1 MECWDHIERVLKA
14 RSLDELKQLT
24 SAFAGAMGFQSH
36 GYAVRLLQPASSGR
50 GTYHY
55 FHDYRNE
62 WGATYAALDRPEA
75 AQSDARIVHART
87 GLPAISWNTRGQF
100 GYIRPMP
107 ALIRRARRQVQVAGE
122 FDMTAGIT
130 IPSWSRGVDWAFMTF
145 STNATYDLSEL
156 GRCTA
161 SSVYFVNCLQ
171 ASLDRL
177 LRNWQAVPRLSARE
191 CEVLHWSAIGKTSWE
206 ISMILRISERTVN
219 FHLQRAAAKL
229 QVKGRRAACA
239 RALALGLI
247 AI

>member
-1 MECWDHIERVLKA
+1 MQCWDHIERVLKA

-24 SAFAGAMGFQSH
+24 TAFAGALGFQRH
-36 GYAVRLLQPASSGR
+36 GYAVKFLQPASSVNDS
-50 GTYHY
+50 YHY

-62 WGATYAALDRPEA
+62 WGATYATLHRPEA
-75 AQSDARIVHART
+75 ARNDARIAHART

-107 ALIRRARRQVQVAGE
+107 TLLHRAKRQVQMASE

-130 IPSWSRGVDWAFMTF
+130 VPSWARGVDWAFMTF
-145 STNATYDLSEL
+145 STNSTYDLREL
-156 GRCTA
+156 GHCTA

-177 LRNWQAVPRLSARE
+177 LRNGQSIPRLSARE
-191 CEVLHWSAIGKTSWE
+191 CEVLHWSAIGKTAWE

-229 QVKGRRAACA
+229 QVKGSRAACA

-247 AI
+247 SL